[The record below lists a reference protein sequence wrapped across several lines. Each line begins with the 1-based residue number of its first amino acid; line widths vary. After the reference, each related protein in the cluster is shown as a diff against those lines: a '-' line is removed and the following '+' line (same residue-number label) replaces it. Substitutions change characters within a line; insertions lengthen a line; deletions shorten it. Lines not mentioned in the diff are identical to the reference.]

1 MGESTQESSM
11 QRIRI
16 QPKQR
21 RKIVRAGVTTVDP
34 RDPDVVRAKARRPPA
49 RARTGR

>member
-1 MGESTQESSM
+1 M